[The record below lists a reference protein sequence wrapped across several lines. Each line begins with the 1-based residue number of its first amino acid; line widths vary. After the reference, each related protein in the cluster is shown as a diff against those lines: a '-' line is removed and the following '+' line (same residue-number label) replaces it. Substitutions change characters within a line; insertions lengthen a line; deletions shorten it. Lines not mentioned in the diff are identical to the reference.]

1 MIAVKTDDAIYM
13 NVDSFFVGDELS
25 TMGEGLYLEC
35 DDGFSVKVI
44 DCNKKQAK
52 SLLGDIAKAIS
63 LYLVSSG
70 ILVFDIHDGVIS
82 RIHDGVIS
90 RL

>member
-13 NVDSFFVGDELS
+13 NIGLFFAGDES
-25 TMGEGLYLEC
+25 CVNGEGLYIERS
-35 DDGFSVKVI
+35 DGAIVKVI
-44 DCNKKQAK
+44 TCEEEQAK

-63 LYLVSSG
+63 LYLVSSDV
-70 ILVFDIHDGVIS
+70 LVLV
-82 RIHDGVIS
+82 IHDGVIS

>member
-1 MIAVKTDDAIYM
+1 MMIVVKTDDAIYV

-35 DDGFSVKVI
+35 DDGFSVNKVI

-63 LYLVSSG
+63 LYLGSSG
-70 ILVFDIHDGVIS
+70 ILIFDIHDGVIS
-82 RIHDGVIS
+82 R
-90 RL
+90 L